1 MTTWH
6 SGDSL
11 LGVSI
16 HEAEEGVAGVARRIC
31 SKSFRNC
38 EISGIMFQSL
48 KEKISD
54 TLWSLSSDDADKN
67 LADLVARG
75 TSETLIA
82 PEWGV
87 NMQLVDIVNQQPT

>member
-1 MTTWH
+1 
-6 SGDSL
+6 
-11 LGVSI
+11 
-16 HEAEEGVAGVARRIC
+16 
-31 SKSFRNC
+31 
-38 EISGIMFQSL
+38 MFQSL

>member
-1 MTTWH
+1 MWRGGFVC
-6 SGDSL
+6 SSFSL
-11 LGVSI
+11 
-16 HEAEEGVAGVARRIC
+16 
-31 SKSFRNC
+31 KNC

-87 NMQLVDIVNQQPT
+87 NMQLVDIVNRQPT